1 MSGVLVAIVGA
12 LSGVVVAAITL
23 LGVRVQARSQ
33 QTTGAASVGATEL
46 IAAVQTWQQIAERA
60 EIKADEAIR
69 RSSAAEYEA
78 RTARELNERLQQDTV
93 ALVSYL
99 HATWAGVLTKRVPP
113 HLPIPDRLR
122 HLLSDTDFPPPND

>member
-1 MSGVLVAIVGA
+1 MNAILIA
-12 LSGVVVAAITL
+12 VVAALSSSVVAALTY
-23 LGVRVQARSQ
+23 LGVRIQSRSQ
-33 QTTGAASVGATEL
+33 KDTATVSVGATEL
-46 IAAVQTWQQIAERA
+46 IAAVEKWQQIAERA

-69 RSSAAEYEA
+69 RSGAAEYEA

-113 HLPIPDRLR
+113 HLPIPNRLQ